1 MRFWRFACK
10 PTTILTKCA
19 LSGQKLSK
27 RRCFLARQQQH
38 KITDAVQES
47 VVSLKQREGE
57 SESGPKREWPQQR
70 WESMRD
76 IAIVKRQQAF
86 CFVLLSTPAQLA
98 TRLRLKHC
106 QQQMFCHSHRTLR
119 AALKLPPCN
128 VATLCNVCV
137 LCIFIV
143 SFSWESHKKWCNIYG
158 LRARQLLRLPQAER
172 YCI

>member
-27 RRCFLARQQQH
+27 RRWCLARQQQH

-47 VVSLKQREGE
+47 VVSLKQRDSVRERE
-57 SESGPKREWPQQR
+57 RERVAQREWPQQR

-76 IAIVKRQQAF
+76 IAIVKRHQAF

-106 QQQMFCHSHRTLR
+106 QPQMFCHSHRTLR
-119 AALKLPPCN
+119 AALKCRAAMLPPC
-128 VATLCNVCV
+128 AMCV
-137 LCIFIV
+137 FKWFIV
-143 SFSWESHKKWCNIYG
+143 SFSWESHS
-158 LRARQLLRLPQAER
+158 
-172 YCI
+172 